1 MPKLDDLMPAEL
13 RDRLRRAEPM
23 RRPVSAPVFTDDGAV
38 WVQSQTAAET
48 VAVLNEAAAWR
59 KRALEGGEV
68 IASGW
73 PAGKVGI
80 GPRQALAAEAWAAL
94 RYDRA
99 RNAAV
104 DRATKAVVATG
115 LDFELVAPKRG
126 PGRPKVAAPRAADDD
141 AVRLLLRDAPGMTRE
156 EFRRRAKAA
165 MPGAKAIEVDAA
177 WQKARKI
184 RREIHGENRRI
195 SNSRQRV

>member
-13 RDRLRRAEPM
+13 RERLRHAEPM
-23 RRPVSAPVFTDDGAV
+23 RRLVSAPAFTDDGAI
-38 WVQSQTAAET
+38 WIQHETNADT
-48 VAVLNEAAAWR
+48 VAILNEAAAWR
-59 KRALEGGEV
+59 RRALEGGEV

-73 PAGKVGI
+73 MAGAGI
-80 GPRQALAAEAWAAL
+80 GAARLSIPPERWNGM
-94 RYDRA
+94 RYDPA